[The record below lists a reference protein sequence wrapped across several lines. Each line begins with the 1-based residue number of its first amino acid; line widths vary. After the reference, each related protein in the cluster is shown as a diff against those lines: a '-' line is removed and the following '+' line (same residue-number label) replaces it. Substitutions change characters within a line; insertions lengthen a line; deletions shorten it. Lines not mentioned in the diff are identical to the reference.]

1 MLLLACFNPS
11 ARQHAAKSGQRVM
24 QYRPAEKC
32 RHIGKIRSVRREAS
46 VAYRAIGEEDAI
58 WVHLQD
64 LAGGVVSRHHC
75 QPAAERGQPPQNVVL
90 DAKVICH
97 NLRVRKKSQPLRSI
111 TPCHKEARRLL
122 PLHDS

>member
-11 ARQHAAKSGQRVM
+11 ARQHAAESGERVT
-24 QYRPAEKC
+24 QYCLAEKC
-32 RHIGKIRSVRREAS
+32 RHIGEIRSVRREAS

-97 NLRVRKKSQPLRSI
+97 NLRVRKKPQPLRSI
-111 TPCHKEARRLL
+111 TPRHQRSPKVA
-122 PLHDS
+122 SSA